1 METLPKAITK
11 VLLMPTLIL
20 AYYFVSQNVN
30 MKKGAASSHS
40 SYPISQ
46 TLSDQLFHSLPK
58 YFLENP
64 HLLLAPYLLTPQA
77 NFYQTFQDHL
87 YTSY

>member
-1 METLPKAITK
+1 MALIINSYKFIT
-11 VLLMPTLIL
+11 TF
-20 AYYFVSQNVN
+20 AYVSQNVN

-46 TLSDQLFHSLPK
+46 TLSDQVFHSLSK

-64 HLLLAPYLLTPQA
+64 HLLLAPYLLTLQA

-87 YTSY
+87 YISY